1 MLGVE
6 NVSAFCMLMS
16 DGYPEYAHTRVI
28 SPAIIPAFVGS
39 LFLIFFRCSVLLL
52 ESVSMCF
59 VSFLYESIFRVLV
72 GSPKDGFSFTATP
85 CSLLSLNSSSHSG
98 SCGFTR
104 YPAASYFKLFPIY
117 RIVCLLSLAR
127 VYAHM
132 VLVLP
137 KYSGFLLILSFEVLS
152 SQKIGFLHRSK

>member
-1 MLGVE
+1 MLGVA

-52 ESVSMCF
+52 EAVSICF
-59 VSFLYESIFRVLV
+59 VSFVYKSIFRVLV
-72 GSPKDGFSFTATP
+72 GSPKDGCSFTATF
-85 CSLLSLNSSSHSG
+85 LLSLGSSSHSG

-137 KYSGFLLILSFEVLS
+137 QYSGFLLILSFDVLS